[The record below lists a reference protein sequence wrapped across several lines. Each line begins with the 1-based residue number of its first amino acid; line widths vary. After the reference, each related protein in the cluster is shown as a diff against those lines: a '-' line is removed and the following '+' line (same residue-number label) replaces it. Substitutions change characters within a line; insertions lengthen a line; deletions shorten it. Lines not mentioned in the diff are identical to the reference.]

1 MKSIEEIRELFP
13 YIKTGK
19 IYFNHAAVAPINS
32 KVIEE
37 INHYLFQRSVTD
49 IDNHEIMMKKTA
61 EAKNQIAAL
70 LKTGA
75 HRIAFMDN
83 TSNGINVLAQ
93 GIKWKSGDRII
104 LNDVE
109 FPSNIYPFMNL
120 KNEGVEIDLVKSKES
135 IVASDDILAA
145 VTEKTKL
152 ISVSHVQFVSGYR
165 IDLEAIGNFCREK
178 NIIFCVDAIQSVGA
192 VEIDVEKCKI
202 DFLSC
207 GTQKWLMGLM
217 GLAFIYVSDELQN
230 HLTPKYV
237 GWASVENAWDLL
249 NYDLVLKKN
258 ADVFQN
264 GTVSLIAVHALL
276 ASLEIFES
284 FGNNRKEDVVLDNSE
299 YFIQK
304 LIEHKFKPILA
315 NKARNNLAGIVTV
328 KSDHAKDLLMKLEAK
343 DVRSSLR
350 EGMLRLSPNFYN
362 TREEID
368 RVISILSDK

>member
-1 MKSIEEIRELFP
+1 MKTIEEIRELFP

-61 EAKNQIAAL
+61 EAKNKLAQL
-70 LKTGA
+70 LNTTEN
-75 HRIAFMDN
+75 RIAFMDN

-93 GIKWKSGDRII
+93 GIKWKRGDRII

-120 KNEGVEIDLVKSKES
+120 KSDGVEIDLVKAKDGIVSAEDIISK
-135 IVASDDILAA
+135 
-145 VTEKTKL
+145 VTSKTRL

-165 IDLEAIGNFCREK
+165 IDLETIGNFCREK

-192 VEIDVEKCKI
+192 VEMDIEKYKI

-207 GTQKWLMGLM
+207 GTQKWLLGLM
-217 GLAFIYVSDELQN
+217 GLAFIHVSDELQH

-264 GTVSLIAVHALL
+264 GTVSLIAIHALL
-276 ASLEIFES
+276 ASLEIFNS
-284 FGNNRKEDVVLDNSE
+284 FGIEKKNELLLNNSE
-299 YFIQK
+299 YLINK
-304 LIEHKFKPILA
+304 LLEH
-315 NKARNNLAGIVTV
+315 NLNPVLKNQSRKNLSGIVTV
-328 KSDHAKDLLMKLEAK
+328 KSDVSKDLLMKLTKEN
-343 DVRSSLR
+343 VRVSLR

-362 TREEID
+362 TIDEID
-368 RVISILSDK
+368 KVVSILTK